1 MRGRIR
7 DGKDSGYDGVLF
19 RILLIVD
26 RAGYSSDAGLERA
39 GLAPLVH
46 VHQRHSQSHHITSP
60 DMTTRTVLRMVL
72 IYCDS
77 LTLQGS
83 MVLSTVS
90 SCNANTHDKSLLLL
104 YARGPVSDM

>member
-39 GLAPLVH
+39 GLAPRVH

-60 DMTTRTVLRMVL
+60 DLTTRIMRTCCNSL
-72 IYCDS
+72 I
-77 LTLQGS
+77 LQG
-83 MVLSTVS
+83 LTFLFNTS
-90 SCNANTHDKSLLLL
+90 SCYTYVQGNGVLFYT
-104 YARGPVSDM
+104 RGSTSDM